1 MMFRIGPFAILAAAS
16 IAQVPTAWANEIK
29 IGLIHPFSGPLATP
43 GKEATNGFVL
53 YFEQQKNTVA
63 DRPIRI
69 IQEDTAGIPARG
81 IERTRRLVERDQ
93 VHLLTGVTSS
103 AVGYAIRDYIHEK
116 KVPLV
121 IMGAAGAN
129 GLTAGRASPYIFRTS
144 FTNRQFNAPFGKFA
158 CEKLGYKRV
167 AVMSSDF
174 ITGHEQS
181 SAFEDGMKSA
191 GCEVTVKILAP
202 LGTVDFTPFLSRI
215 PAGDVQAVWA
225 MFFGADAIA
234 FVKQYDQLG
243 LKARLPLIGSA
254 GLIDERILASMG
266 KSAYGIVAPVT
277 YFSDLENEGNGPFVQ
292 AYKARYG
299 ALPGSTSSGGYV
311 AAMAIAKALEMVG
324 GKIEDT
330 EAFLSALRKV
340 NLPATPQGWIH
351 FDQKQNV
358 VFDLWA
364 IKIAERDSVPTLQLI
379 EGIAKRV
386 TQDWPK

>member
-1 MMFRIGPFAILAAAS
+1 MKSRIGVITILAAAS
-16 IAQVPTAWANEIK
+16 IAQQPSARANEIK

-43 GKEATNGFVL
+43 GREATNGFVL

-63 DRPIRI
+63 GRPIKI
-69 IQEDTAGIPARG
+69 IQEDTAAMPARG
-81 IERTRRLVERDQ
+81 IERSRRLVEREQ

-103 AVGYAIRDYIHEK
+103 AVGYAIRDYVHEK
-116 KVPLV
+116 KIPLV

-129 GLTAGRASPYIFRTS
+129 GLTAERASPYIFRTS
-144 FTNRQFNAPFGKFA
+144 FSNRQFNAPFGKYA

-181 SAFEDGMKSA
+181 AAFEDGMKSA
-191 GCEVTVKILAP
+191 GCAVSVKILAP

-215 PAGDVQAVWA
+215 PGDVQAVWA

-266 KSAYGIVAPVT
+266 KSAFGIVAPVY
-277 YFSDLENEGNGPFVQ
+277 YFADLENEANGPFVE
-292 AYKARYG
+292 AYKAKYG
-299 ALPGSTSSGGYV
+299 ILPGSTSSGGYV
-311 AAMAIAKALEMVG
+311 AAMAIATALETVG

-340 NLPATPQGWIH
+340 NLPVTPQGLIH

-364 IKIAERDSVPTLQLI
+364 VKIAEKSSSPTLQLI